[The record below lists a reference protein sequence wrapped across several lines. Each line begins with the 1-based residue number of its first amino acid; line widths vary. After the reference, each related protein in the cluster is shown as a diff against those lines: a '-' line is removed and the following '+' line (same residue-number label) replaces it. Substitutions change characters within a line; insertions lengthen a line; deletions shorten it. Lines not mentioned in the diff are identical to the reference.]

1 MAEQLPGELIYRYNL
16 KVTGVTSYG
25 APAMDA
31 VVSGAAGIPPPGARY
46 DLALEGRI
54 AGQRL
59 RGTVNGVDY
68 IHIRPDGRAQLH
80 IHAEI
85 TTEDDKKIALYADG
99 VVSFRA
105 GSSVGDLRENVTLT
119 TSEPAYAWVNPF
131 QIWAL
136 GTVDMATGDVD
147 IAGYAV

>member
-16 KVTGVTSYG
+16 KVTGITSYG
-25 APAMDA
+25 APAVDA

-105 GSSVGDLRENVTLT
+105 GSSLGDLRENVTLT
-119 TSEPAYAWVNPF
+119 TSGPAYAWVNPL

>member
-1 MAEQLPGELIYRYNL
+1 MAEQLPGELIYQYDL
-16 KVTGVTSYG
+16 KVTRVTSYG
-25 APAMDA
+25 APALDA
-31 VVSGAAGIPPPGARY
+31 VVTGTAGIPPQGARY
-46 DLALEGRI
+46 DFALQGRVV
-54 AGQRL
+54 GRRL
-59 RGTVNGVDY
+59 RGTVDGVDY

-99 VVSFRA
+99 VVTVRS

-119 TSEPAYAWVNPF
+119 TSEPGYAWVNPL
-131 QIWAL
+131 QVWAL
-136 GTVDMATGDVD
+136 GTVDFATGDVH

>member
-1 MAEQLPGELIYRYNL
+1 MAEQLPGELIYQYDL
-16 KVTGVTSYG
+16 KVTAVTSYG
-25 APAMDA
+25 APALDA
-31 VVSGAAGIPPPGARY
+31 VASGTAGIPAQGARY
-46 DLALEGRI
+46 DFALEGRVV
-54 AGQRL
+54 GRRL

-68 IHIRPDGRAQLH
+68 IDIRPDGRAQLH

-99 VVSFRA
+99 VLAFRS

-119 TSEPAYAWVNPF
+119 TSEPGYAWVNPL
-131 QIWAL
+131 QVWAL
-136 GTVDMATGDVD
+136 GTVDFATGDVH